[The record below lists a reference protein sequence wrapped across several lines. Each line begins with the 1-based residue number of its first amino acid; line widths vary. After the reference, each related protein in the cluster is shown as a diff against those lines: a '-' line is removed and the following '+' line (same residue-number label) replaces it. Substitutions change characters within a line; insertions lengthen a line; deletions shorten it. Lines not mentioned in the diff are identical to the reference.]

1 MSRPTGL
8 LLIND
13 FHVLING
20 AYTMRGRGVRFLPSP
35 RPFPIFSLRVEAGNA
50 PRMRVEGTFF
60 FLSFLPRTRVFPA
73 RGERATRVRARLL
86 SGRRKKEEAGGC
98 IASSRIL
105 SGPFRGTFR
114 LKSDLCGSIINLG

>member
-20 AYTMRGRGVRFLPSP
+20 AYTMRERGVRFLPSP

-50 PRMRVEGTFF
+50 PRMRVEGIFSSF
-60 FLSFLPRTRVFPA
+60 PSFL
-73 RGERATRVRARLL
+73 ERAFFQRAVKELRE
-86 SGRRKKEEAGGC
+86 SERDCYPGEERRRRQVV
-98 IASSRIL
+98 ASR
-105 SGPFRGTFR
+105 PRGY
-114 LKSDLCGSIINLG
+114 